1 MEATYL
7 KVVGSH
13 VRTPGAPVRITGSA
27 RLKDSRPCLSEAAG
41 DARQDPSLFPQSGPT
56 LTAPSR
62 RSDRARFA
70 RFRGPRPIETT
81 NSSVRLA
88 PFQDSCSRSEAGVPD
103 SPCPVRTVQS
113 RPGVARLDSPG
124 LPSSRA
130 GPTEHLSPAS
140 VGLR

>member
-7 KVVGSH
+7 EVVGSD
-13 VRTPGAPVRITGSA
+13 VRTPRAPVRLTRSV
-27 RLKDSRPCLSEAAG
+27 RLRDSRPCLSEVAG
-41 DARQDPSLFPQSGPT
+41 DARQDPSRFPQSGPT
-56 LTAPSR
+56 RNAAPR

-70 RFRGPRPIETT
+70 GSRGPRPIETT

-88 PFQDSCSRSEAGVPD
+88 PFQDSRSRSGAGVPD
-103 SPCPVRTVQS
+103 SPWPVRTARS
-113 RPGVARLDSPG
+113 RPGAARLDSPG
-124 LPSSRA
+124 LPSSTA